1 MEKEDLP
8 KYSVTDE
15 HQYQPLR
22 RRRQI
27 KRRIAGAALVCL
39 GYLLFSQWQSQYRS
53 AATSLLSIEK
63 LEADHA
69 RCAQLRS
76 VPRDPSGPRERNAR
90 FVDGHNPILIR
101 NATVWTGEPS
111 TSVTEVEA
119 REGKGYAWTPSDV
132 LLQNGLILRVEPEIP
147 DHELPKDCEIF
158 NVQGR
163 QLTAGIIDMH
173 SHAGVDT
180 LPELMGSSDDNE
192 LSNDITP
199 YVRSLDGLNPL
210 DPQIR
215 VIMSG
220 GVTTSLILPGSGNNM
235 GGEAFVIKHAVGK
248 EGGRSELSIE
258 DLLADPD
265 KNHRYMKMACG
276 ENAKNVYGQ
285 VGRGPGPYSRMGEA
299 FFFRHAFEQA
309 KKYKEAQDD
318 WWVDAVP
325 CLR

>member
-39 GYLLFSQWQSQYRS
+39 AYLSYSQWHSQANS
-53 AATSLLSIEK
+53 ATPSLLSIER

-69 RCAQLRS
+69 KCNELHS
-76 VPRDPSGPRERNAR
+76 IPKDPSGPRDRNAR
-90 FVDGHNPILIR
+90 FVEGHNPILIR

-111 TSVTEVEA
+111 TSVTEAEA
-119 REGKGYAWTPSDV
+119 REGKGYAWIQSDV
-132 LLQNGLILRVEPEIP
+132 LLHNGLIVRVEPEIP
-147 DHELPKDCEIF
+147 DHDLPKDCEVF

-163 QLTAGIIDMH
+163 QLTAGIVDMH

-180 LPELMGSSDDNE
+180 LPSLRGWSDDNE
-192 LSNDITP
+192 MSTDITP
-199 YVRSLDGLNPL
+199 YVRSLDGFNPF

-235 GGEAFVIKHAVGK
+235 GGEAFVVKHAVGK
-248 EGGRSELSIE
+248 EGGRAELSIN
-258 DLLADPD
+258 DLLADPE

-276 ENAKNVYGQ
+276 ENAKRVYGKL
-285 VGRGPGPYSRMGEA
+285 GRDHGPYSRLGEA
-299 FFFRHAFEQA
+299 WYFRRAFETA
-309 KKYKEAQDD
+309 RKYKEAQDD
-318 WWVDAVP
+318 W
-325 CLR
+325 